1 MRTARTLMSNVEAVE
16 ATKQLRNTRPGGH
29 RIENVPLTEY
39 QMFQSNMM
47 LPLSPRYGAWNGWH
61 RHRSVD
67 SPGLSTRFWPFLHD
81 QNQLGSDDPSGK
93 VKQKVEP
100 LPISLSTQILPP
112 CSSTNF
118 LANVNPSPVPSLL

>member
-16 ATKQLRNTRPGGH
+16 ATKQLRNTRRSGH

-47 LPLSPRYGAWNGWH
+47 LRPLPRYTASNGCH
-61 RHRSVD
+61 RHGR
-67 SPGLSTRFWPFLHD
+67 GLARLKLMVFIVILHD
-81 QNQLGSDDPSGK
+81 QNQLGGDDLSGK
-93 VKQKVEP
+93 VKLKVEP
-100 LPISLSTQILPP
+100 LPTSLSTQIFPP

-118 LANVNPSPVPSLL
+118 LAKVNPSPVPSLL